1 MPSLNR
7 VFLIGNLTRDPELR
21 YTPAGVAVVS
31 FGIAVNRVF
40 KTQTGD
46 KKEETCFV
54 RIVTFGKQAESCNQ
68 FLAKGRLVFIEG
80 RLQYRTW
87 EYEGKKYSAMD
98 VIADRVQF
106 LTRGKEDA
114 SVVAEPDIEEEM
126 LPGQNIKEVGLD
138 SEGEGNEVPF

>member
-21 YTPAGVAVVS
+21 YTPSGVAVVS
-31 FGIAVNRVF
+31 FGLAVNRVF

-80 RLQYRTW
+80 RLQYRAW
-87 EYEGKKYSAMD
+87 EYEGKKYNAMD

-106 LTRGKEDA
+106 LSRKDDA
-114 SVVAEPDIEEEM
+114 SFTPGAEIEEEI
-126 LPGQNIKEVGLD
+126 LPPAEAGPEQELNP
-138 SEGEGNEVPF
+138 EGENEVPF